1 MIEIGV
7 ALSAATQAYGAV
19 RKMIAA
25 GKDLEDTVGQLSQWF
40 TAYSDIREAEHH
52 AKNPGVFAKIVHS
65 KSVEAQ
71 SIEIFA
77 ARQKMRAQEKELRE
91 IVLYAYGADA
101 WREMMQ
107 IRKQVAKER
116 QDALYKQSRR
126 RKEFFDNSL
135 IIFAILVLVGLL
147 YGMAYFVF
155 QLLAEVK

>member
-40 TAYSDIREAEHH
+40 TAYSDINEAEHQ
-52 AKNPGVFAKIVHS
+52 AKNPGLFAKIVHS

-77 ARQKMRAQEKELRE
+77 ARQKMRSQEKELRE

-101 WREMMQ
+101 WREMIQ
-107 IRKQVAKER
+107 IRRQVAKER
-116 QDALYKQSRR
+116 QDAIHKQTRR
-126 RKEFFDNSL
+126 RKEFLDNCL
-135 IIFAILVLVGLL
+135 ILGAILVLAVLL

>member
-40 TAYSDIREAEHH
+40 TAYSDINEAEHQ
-52 AKNPGVFAKIVHS
+52 AKNPGLFAKIVHS

-77 ARQKMRAQEKELRE
+77 ARQKMRSQEKELRE

-101 WREMMQ
+101 WREMIQ
-107 IRKQVAKER
+107 IRRQVAKER
-116 QDALYKQSRR
+116 QDAIHKQTRR
-126 RKEFFDNSL
+126 RKEFLDNCL
-135 IIFAILVLVGLL
+135 MLGAILVLAVLL

-155 QLLAEVK
+155 QLLAELK

>member
-40 TAYSDIREAEHH
+40 GAYSDINEAEHQ
-52 AKNPGVFAKIVHS
+52 AKNPGLFAKIVHS

-77 ARQKMRAQEKELRE
+77 ARQKMRSQEKELRE
-91 IVLYAYGADA
+91 IVLYAFGADA
-101 WREMMQ
+101 WREMIQ
-107 IRKQVAKER
+107 IRRQVAKER
-116 QDALYKQSRR
+116 QDAIHKQTRR
-126 RKEFFDNSL
+126 RKEFLDNCL
-135 IIFAILVLVGLL
+135 ILGAILVLAVLL

>member
-19 RKMIAA
+19 KKMIAA

-40 TAYSDIREAEHH
+40 TAYSDINEAEHQ
-52 AKNPGVFAKIVHS
+52 AKNPGLFAKIVHS

-77 ARQKMRAQEKELRE
+77 ARQKMRSQEKELRE

-101 WREMMQ
+101 WREMIQ
-107 IRKQVAKER
+107 IRRQVAKER
-116 QDALYKQSRR
+116 QDAIHKQTRR
-126 RKEFFDNSL
+126 RKEFLDNCL
-135 IIFAILVLVGLL
+135 ILGAILVLAVLL

>member
-25 GKDLEDTVGQLSQWF
+25 GRDLEDTVGQLSQWF
-40 TAYSDIREAEHH
+40 GAYSDIREAEHSV
-52 AKNPGVFAKIVHS
+52 KNPGLFTKIVHN
-65 KSVEAQ
+65 KSVA
-71 SIEIFA
+71 SASVEIFA

-91 IVLYAYGADA
+91 IILYAYGADA

-116 QDALYKQSRR
+116 QDAIHKQARK
-126 RKEFFDNSL
+126 RKELLDNCL
-135 IIFAILVLVGLL
+135 IMFAILVLVGLL
-147 YGMAYFVF
+147 YGMGWFVF
-155 QLLAEVK
+155 QLLAEIK

>member
-19 RKMIAA
+19 KKMIAA

-40 TAYSDIREAEHH
+40 TAYSDINEAEHQ
-52 AKNPGVFAKIVHS
+52 AKNPGLFAKIVHS

-77 ARQKMRAQEKELRE
+77 ARQKMRSQEKELRE
-91 IVLYAYGADA
+91 IVLYAFGADA
-101 WREMMQ
+101 WREMIQ
-107 IRKQVAKER
+107 IRRQVAKER
-116 QDALYKQSRR
+116 QDAIHKQTRR
-126 RKEFFDNSL
+126 RKEFLDNCL
-135 IIFAILVLVGLL
+135 ILGAILVLAVLL